1 MNIQHKQSN
10 RSKRMSKGKMH
21 KIALLCHGRLHDQY
35 APYYESALHID
46 VRKTVYPDIVH
57 NLRKGMPTLYHKL
70 DLIQTVFWPQLHRY
84 IYRFKKHVY
93 YKNKNITKN
102 IVHRDEFN
110 IDLLKSIAASLNKG
124 GFFVFKQNGYS
135 RRIILRCKK
144 LGLFPVPL
152 EFVENK
158 LGLVIKPRCNIS
170 SKPDDHSKWC
180 MVCLQKL

>member
-1 MNIQHKQSN
+1 
-10 RSKRMSKGKMH
+10 MH

-35 APYYESALHID
+35 APYYESALQID
-46 VRKTVYPDIVH
+46 VRKNVDPDIVH
-57 NLRKGMPTLYHKL
+57 DLQKGMPALYHKL
-70 DLIQTVFWPQLHRY
+70 DLIQTVYWPQLHRY
-84 IYRFKKHVY
+84 KYRYKKHTY

-102 IVHRDEFN
+102 MVRRDEFN
-110 IDLLKSIAASLNKG
+110 IDLLKSIAASLNRG

-144 LGLFPVPL
+144 LGLFPVSL

-158 LGLVIKPRCNIS
+158 LGLTIKPRINIS

-180 MVCLQKL
+180 MICLQKY